1 MPGSVIDDL
10 LASIPDGVIRDVRV
24 GAFWTAVVAET
35 DGKRQCG
42 LASNLHR
49 AVHCHETGTG
59 VARAGH
65 LLARSASAL
74 ARMATSGSLMEASIG
89 VATINALL
97 PHDESRYRDLNAE
110 EVIARHGAG
119 KRVAMVGNFP
129 FASRLRECVGDL
141 AVCEQHPLDGCLP
154 ANAAGEVIPR
164 ADVVAIT
171 GTALINHTL
180 DALLSLRRP
189 GAMVL
194 ILGPSTPL
202 SPVMFDHGV
211 VMLSGSVIENVPA
224 VLETVCQGAGF
235 RQIHRRGVRLVTMQR
250 EAWPAKT

>member
-49 AVHCHETGTG
+49 AAHCQEHGTG

-65 LLARSASAL
+65 LLERSAPAL
-74 ARMATSGSLMEASIG
+74 ARMATSRSLMEASVG
-89 VATINALL
+89 VAAINALL
-97 PHDESRYRDLNAE
+97 PHDESSYRDLNAE

-119 KRVAMVGNFP
+119 KRVAMVGSFP
-129 FASRLRECVGDL
+129 FASRLRECVGSL
-141 AVCEQHPLDGCLP
+141 TVCEQHPTDDCLP
-154 ANAAGEVIPR
+154 ADAVTEVIPR

-171 GTALINHTL
+171 GTALVNHTL
-180 DALLSLRRP
+180 DNLLVLRRP

-202 SPVMFDHGV
+202 SPVLFDRGV
-211 VMLSGSVIENVPA
+211 EFLSGSVVEEIEP
-224 VLETVCQGAGF
+224 VLETVCQGGGF
-235 RQIHRRGVRLVTMQR
+235 RQIRRRGVRLVTMQ
-250 EAWPAKT
+250 KGD